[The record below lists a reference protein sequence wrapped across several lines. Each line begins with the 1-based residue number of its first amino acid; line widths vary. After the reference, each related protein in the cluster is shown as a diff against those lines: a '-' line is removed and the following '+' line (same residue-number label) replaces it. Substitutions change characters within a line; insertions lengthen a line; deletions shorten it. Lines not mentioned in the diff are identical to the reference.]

1 MMTLRLK
8 VIIVVLLILA
18 LVMIINL
25 IRKRKLELKYALVWM
40 LLILG
45 LALIVLIPG
54 MLEALAKLL
63 GIYNVMNLV
72 FFVGFI
78 FALLIIFSLTMS
90 LSRNSERVRKI
101 AQRVALNEYDIMNRG
116 KNNEDND

>member
-40 LLILG
+40 LLIWG

-54 MLEALAKLL
+54 MLESLAKLL

>member
-54 MLEALAKLL
+54 MLESLAKLL

-78 FALLIIFSLTMS
+78 FALMIIFSLTMS

>member
-101 AQRVALNEYDIMNRG
+101 AQRVALNEYNIMNRG

>member
-1 MMTLRLK
+1 MMALRLK

-40 LLILG
+40 LLIFG